1 MTTDRII
8 ARIKAKGRGW
18 IFTPKDFVD
27 LGSRAAVDQ
36 TLLRLAKD
44 GSQSLKI
51 RRLARGLYDYPRKH
65 PVLGLLSP
73 DPDAVARALA
83 KRSGSRLL
91 PSSSKAANLL
101 GLSTQV
107 PAQNV
112 YLTDGRS
119 KAVKIGKQTI
129 RLKHAAPS
137 KMVFADS
144 PKATVLQALR
154 SLGPDKIDDGVVKHI
169 AKAVPQDVKDD
180 LGRLSPTAP
189 DWARPIM
196 KRIASE

>member
-1 MTTDRII
+1 MDRII
-8 ARIKAKGRGW
+8 TRIKGKGRGW

-36 TLLRLAKD
+36 ALLRLAKD
-44 GSQSLKI
+44 GNQSLKI
-51 RRLARGLYDYPRKH
+51 RRLARGLYDYPRMH
-65 PVLGLLSP
+65 PDMGLLSP

-83 KRSGSRLL
+83 KRSGSRLM
-91 PSSSKAANLL
+91 PSASKAANML

-119 KAVKIGKQTI
+119 KTVKIGKQVI

-137 KMVFADS
+137 KMVFANS
-144 PKATVLQALR
+144 PKATVMQALR
-154 SLGPDKIDDGVVKHI
+154 SVGQANVSDRVVKQI
-169 AKAVPQDVKDD
+169 ARALPKEAKDD
-180 LGRLSPTAP
+180 FAQLSPAAP
-189 DWARPIM
+189 DWTRPIM